1 MAVMQLDFPITFFF
15 DHLGA
20 ISKNS
25 RNKFNKKKNYIKHMN
40 EKADISLYIDVPLS
54 RLFEGGA

>member
-1 MAVMQLDFPITFFF
+1 MAVMQLDFPITFF
-15 DHLGA
+15 LT
-20 ISKNS
+20 ISERCQRIHEINL
-25 RNKFNKKKNYIKHMN
+25 KKKNYIKHMN